1 MENKPS
7 NNTATIKEVLDLAS
21 VYISKQSDLKL
32 IKKAYRFALKH
43 HGEQLRRSG
52 EPYIIHPLEV
62 CKILTQYNTGPDTLC
77 AGLMHDLIED
87 THITFDDIKSEFNTN
102 VATLVEGVTKISVI
116 NYRTQTDF
124 MIDNYRKMIISMI
137 KDVRVIVIKLADRLH
152 NMRTLKFLPL
162 EKQLRIS
169 NETLEIFAPIA
180 HRLGMYTIKSELE
193 DLSLRYIDPDG
204 FYKIVKLLKQRKVER
219 QEIIDELTMYLSE
232 LLKEKDIP
240 FEISGRAKHIYSIH
254 RKMEDTEKSFN
265 DIFDLHALRIIV
277 DTIPQCYT
285 VLGILHAE
293 FRPIPGRVKDYI
305 AMPKPNLYQSLHT
318 TVIGKNK
325 KAFEIQIRTNEMDET
340 AEYGI
345 ASHWAYK
352 ENRKVASKIEQQQ
365 IEEKLSWFRSL
376 ISLQQDA
383 DSAEDFVEGIKND
396 IFNANVYAFTPR
408 GDVINL
414 PYGATPI
421 DFAYRVHTEIGDH
434 MVGAIV
440 NNKIVP
446 LNYEI
451 KTGDI
456 IEIKVNKNSFGP
468 SEDWIRFVKTS
479 CARNKIKQFYHKL
492 RKHESVEIGKE
503 KLNKR
508 LKELRILP
516 STFLASEGFK
526 ELLDSLGY
534 TKVEEL
540 YNNIGYN
547 VHTSEWV
554 ISKVNENKEELSV
567 EEEIEKNLS
576 KHNKYKSKLGV
587 VVPGISNLKV
597 EIANCCKPIPG
608 DVIVG
613 YVSSGYGL
621 KVHRKRCKNIQ
632 NVIDINP
639 SKIIDVE
646 WSQEKDLRYETIIV
660 ITSLDRPNLYADLFQ
675 AITSQAA
682 STTKVDSK
690 QKFNIVNIKLTILVR
705 NTAHL
710 TKLAENLKKLEGILS
725 LERSIK

>member
-1 MENKPS
+1 ME
-7 NNTATIKEVLDLAS
+7 IKQQKSDHIGIDEVIELAAA
-21 VYISKQSDLKL
+21 YITKQSDLKMV
-32 IKKAYRFALKH
+32 KKAYRFAVKH
-43 HGEQLRRSG
+43 HGDQLRKSG

-62 CKILTQYNTGPDTLC
+62 CRILTQYNTGPETLC

-87 THITFDDIKSEFNTN
+87 THVTFDDIKKEFNTD
-102 VATLVEGVTKISVI
+102 VASLVEGVTKISVI

-124 MIDNYRKMIISMI
+124 MIDNYQKMIISMI

-152 NMRTLKFLPL
+152 NMRTLKYLPL
-162 EKQLRIS
+162 EKQLRIA

-180 HRLGMYTIKSELE
+180 HRLGMYSIKSELE
-193 DLSLRYIDPDG
+193 DLALRYLDPDAY
-204 FYKIVKLLKQRKVER
+204 YKIVKLLKQKKAER
-219 QEIIDELTMYLSE
+219 QEIIDELTGYLSG
-232 LLKEKDIP
+232 LLEERDIT

-254 RKMEDTEKSFN
+254 KKMVKSDKSFS

-285 VLGILHAE
+285 VLGVLHAE

-318 TVIGKNK
+318 TVIGRNK
-325 KAFEIQIRTNEMDET
+325 KAFEIQIRTREMDET

-352 ENRKVASKIEQQQ
+352 ENRRVTSKVEQQQ

-376 ISLQQDA
+376 ISLQKDT
-383 DSAEDFVEGIKND
+383 DSAEELVEGIKND

-414 PYGATPI
+414 PFGATPI

-456 IEIKVNKNSFGP
+456 VEIKVNKNSFGP

-479 CARNKIKQFYHKL
+479 AARNKIKQFYHKL
-492 RKHESVEIGKE
+492 RKHESIEIGRD
-503 KLNKR
+503 KLHKR
-508 LKELRILP
+508 LKELKMSP
-516 STFLASEGFK
+516 SQFFSDPNFK

-534 TKVEEL
+534 SKVEEL
-540 YNNIGYN
+540 FNNIGYN
-547 VHTSEWV
+547 VHTSDWV
-554 ISKVNENKEELSV
+554 ITKVNESKVELTV
-567 EEEIEKNLS
+567 EEEIEKNITS
-576 KHNKYKSKLGV
+576 NKYKSQLGV

-621 KVHRKRCKNIQ
+621 KVHRRRCNNIQ
-632 NVIDINP
+632 NAIEMNAN
-639 SKIIDVE
+639 KIIDVE
-646 WSQEKDLRYETIIV
+646 WSQEKDLRYETDIV
-660 ITSLDRPNLYADLFQ
+660 ITSLDRPNLFADLFHS
-675 AITSQAA
+675 ITSQAA

-690 QKFNIVNIKLTILVR
+690 LKFNIVNINLTILVR

-710 TKLAENLKKLEGILS
+710 TKIAENLKKVEGILS
-725 LERSIK
+725 LERKLK